1 MRSRQEV
8 NYSTFCAPIVHLW
21 NIVSLLYG
29 SCPAFESLTQH
40 SVAIIAQEG
49 VGAMV
54 CGRKGRGGKSGKWF
68 PGTLGQCH
76 KVFNHL
82 FCLKY
87 STLAP
92 YEQWEMVSFLH
103 KYSILQ
109 SSKIWWNI
117 FYGFYFKNQKC
128 SF

>member
-8 NYSTFCAPIVHLW
+8 NYSTFGAPIVHLW

-54 CGRKGRGGKSGKWF
+54 CGRIGRGGKSGK
-68 PGTLGQCH
+68 
-76 KVFNHL
+76 
-82 FCLKY
+82 
-87 STLAP
+87 
-92 YEQWEMVSFLH
+92 
-103 KYSILQ
+103 
-109 SSKIWWNI
+109 
-117 FYGFYFKNQKC
+117 
-128 SF
+128 